1 MKKTVRYLYFII
13 PVLCLFPF
21 LSPPLALL
29 CGIVLSLVGIENPVP
44 KTGKL
49 TKYLLQA
56 SIVLMGFGMSLT
68 EVVETGKTGF
78 VITAVTVFVTFL
90 TGLLLGKIFKVD
102 KSISTLVSGGTSI
115 CGGSA
120 IAAIAPVINAKNN
133 QISFALVVIFV
144 LNAIAL
150 FIFPVIGHWL
160 NMDQTHFG
168 YWAAIAIH
176 DTSSVVG
183 ACATYGDVALQ
194 TGTTVKLTR
203 TLWIIPLVFVISLM
217 NRNKAS
223 KITIPWFILFFL
235 LAIIAVTYIPALDKV
250 NEYLVYLGRRG
261 MTISL
266 FFIGASI
273 KLSEVKSVG
282 IYPFL
287 QGVCL
292 WIVISVL
299 SLVWILTA
307 W

>member
-1 MKKTVRYLYFII
+1 MKRTAEYLYFIL
-13 PVLCLFPF
+13 PALCLFPF
-21 LSPPLALL
+21 FSPPLALL
-29 CGIVLSLVGIENPVP
+29 CGIVLSLVGIENPIP
-44 KTGKL
+44 DMGKL
-49 TKYLLQA
+49 AKYILQI
-56 SIVLMGFGMSLT
+56 SIVLVGFGMSLT
-68 EVVETGKTGF
+68 EVLQTGKTGF

-90 TGLLLGKIFKVD
+90 VGLLLGKIFKVD

-144 LNAIAL
+144 LNAVAL

-160 NMDQTHFG
+160 GMDQAHFG

-183 ACATYGDVALQ
+183 ACAIYGDVALQ

-203 TLWIIPLVFVISLM
+203 TLWIIPLVLVISLI

-235 LAIIAVTYIPALDKV
+235 LAIIAVTYVPGLDSIS
-250 NEYLVYLGRRG
+250 EYLVYLGRRG
-261 MTISL
+261 MTVSL

-273 KLSEVKSVG
+273 KLEEVKSVG

-287 QGVCL
+287 QGICL

-299 SLVWILTA
+299 SLVWILAA